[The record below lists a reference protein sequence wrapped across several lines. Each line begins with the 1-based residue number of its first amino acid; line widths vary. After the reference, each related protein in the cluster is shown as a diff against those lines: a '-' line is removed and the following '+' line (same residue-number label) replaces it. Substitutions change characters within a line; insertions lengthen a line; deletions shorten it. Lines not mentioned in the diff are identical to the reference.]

1 MQMMNNFG
9 VMNILILEEK
19 LTNKNK
25 QSNTKQMV
33 IIKNIINKKIQ

>member
-1 MQMMNNFG
+1 MMNNFG

-19 LTNKNK
+19 HTNKNK